1 MGGGGVGGCV
11 IMLIYSKARYII
23 DHIYDII
30 ENGNA
35 IIDRTDKNVVYICA
49 VIDHA
54 GYIIYSSDE
63 IMEFLSKIF
72 NSHIDYYSY
81 GSEQLSSHKSS
92 FDKTTPMK

>member
-1 MGGGGVGGCV
+1 MK
-11 IMLIYSKARYII
+11 LLNFSDII

-35 IIDRTDKNVVYICA
+35 IIGRTDKHFFHLRDI
-49 VIDHA
+49 IDHA

-72 NSHIDYYSY
+72 
-81 GSEQLSSHKSS
+81 
-92 FDKTTPMK
+92 

>member
-1 MGGGGVGGCV
+1 MK
-11 IMLIYSKARYII
+11 LLNFSDII

-63 IMEFLSKIF
+63 IMEFLSKIS
-72 NSHIDYYSY
+72 NSHIDYYPY
-81 GSEQLSSHKSS
+81 GSEQLSSWKLCY
-92 FDKTTPMK
+92 FPYLPGKGPLWVEVTLPG